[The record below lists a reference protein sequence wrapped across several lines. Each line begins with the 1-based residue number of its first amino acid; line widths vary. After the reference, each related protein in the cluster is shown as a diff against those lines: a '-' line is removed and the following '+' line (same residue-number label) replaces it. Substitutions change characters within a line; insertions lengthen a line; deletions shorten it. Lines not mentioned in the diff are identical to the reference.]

1 MTQDIHRLSL
11 MRRRPVTE
19 CLTIDKLRDR
29 FTASQRAR
37 NLSPQTIQHYAYSF
51 KDFDSF
57 LLDTGRPG
65 TVESLDSESLR
76 AFSQWLIDTP
86 TRTWRNSTVRSMSSV
101 HGHLRDLSAFTRWLE
116 DEALID
122 RAPKL

>member
-11 MRRRPVTE
+11 TRMRPVNDPNGLDE
-19 CLTIDKLRDR
+19 LIAR
-29 FTASQRAR
+29 FTVAQRTR
-37 NLSPQTIQHYAYSF
+37 NLLPETILHYAYTF
-51 KDFDSF
+51 KDFDRF
-57 LLDTGRPG
+57 LAETERPQTVERLDTA
-65 TVESLDSESLR
+65 SLR
-76 AFSQWLIDTP
+76 TFAQWLMETP

-101 HGHLRDLSAFTRWLE
+101 HRRLRDLSAFTRWLE